1 MIGELR
7 KKPQCQIQWFEIHV
21 LHEALSSLSKYEV
34 LCESIKAI
42 KAKIENNW
50 SNDVFKIDYVDILDE
65 FNIDDQA
72 LFYKFNVDLAIDREK
87 ILAYN
92 RKQNELEL
100 SEENKNNTL
109 SLLNAI
115 SNLVSISEEV
125 INRLSI
131 KITITP
137 YNIGKIFEIIT
148 LIKNKP
154 IFQPTWFDNGIVCNA
169 LQNID
174 KYQNICNEINAIV
187 NKISENVAGQ
197 LAEAVILHYEK

>member
-1 MIGELR
+1 M
-7 KKPQCQIQWFEIHV
+7 
-21 LHEALSSLSKYEV
+21 
-34 LCESIKAI
+34 
-42 KAKIENNW
+42 
-50 SNDVFKIDYVDILDE
+50 
-65 FNIDDQA
+65 
-72 LFYKFNVDLAIDREK
+72 
-87 ILAYN
+87 AYN

-187 NKISENVAGQ
+187 NKISEKW
-197 LAEAVILHYEK
+197 EKEIISIDSDSILNRFKTEYRSIFKIFKLQYRTDKKRLFNI